1 MDRENYHPY
10 SSEELEE
17 TMAAGGDLF
26 REDEEGEKKKPAL
39 RLVKDTRAELKK
51 EKEAQ

>member
-17 TMAAGGDLF
+17 TMAAGGDIF
-26 REDEEGEKKKPAL
+26 REKEGTKESKPEL
-39 RLVKDTRAELKK
+39 RLVESTRHKLKK
-51 EKEAQ
+51 KEAK